1 MLASPEDKNTHFLC
15 IQPFFLR
22 PAPPNFRLSL
32 QYTHTLQSVATHPR
46 HVPHLFFVVAA
57 VGNEMIIIPMS
68 AFMHVYICVFTLKWH
83 LLLLLGLK
91 CGTVRGTCVCVFL
104 KSYMYIPC
112 LQLFP

>member
-22 PAPPNFRLSL
+22 PGPPNFRLSL

-57 VGNEMIIIPMS
+57 VGNEMIIYQCLHSCMYMCTYFEVASS
-68 AFMHVYICVFTLKWH
+68 AASWAQVWNC
-83 LLLLLGLK
+83 
-91 CGTVRGTCVCVFL
+91 
-104 KSYMYIPC
+104 
-112 LQLFP
+112 